1 MEAALPVRL
10 LSAQA
15 ACGRV
20 KLRLLALPVV
30 DEEVVEEEDLQPAL
44 LALLG
49 LHPVLLLVLLAQLA
63 LALIVSSLQLALLP
77 LMPSVAA
84 TLVQQRTQQVL
95 VVLQQP
101 WWSCPTQSHHPLF
114 AQQRVL

>member
-10 LSAQA
+10 LSAQV

-20 KLRLLALPVV
+20 KLRLLALPAV
-30 DEEVVEEEDLQPAL
+30 EEVVEEEDLQPAL

-49 LHPVLLLVLLAQLA
+49 LLPVLHLVLLAQLA
-63 LALIVSSLQLALLP
+63 LALIVLFLQLALPP

-84 TLVQQRTQQVL
+84 TLVLQRTQQVL
-95 VVLQQP
+95 VVSQQP
-101 WWSCPTQSHHPLF
+101 WWSCPTQSHLPLF